1 MRIEDLRI
9 IKNLCII
16 LGYLEE
22 IDKWTVLLGKI
33 GKPYINCTEKHETIA
48 FDKFSMFNLI
58 NEKTFNLNIPFSIN
72 DGKAITMITLG
83 NKSEYETILTV
94 LEAVL

>member
-9 IKNLCII
+9 IKNLCIV
-16 LGYLEE
+16 LEYLEE
-22 IDKWTVLLGKI
+22 IDKWIILLGKI
-33 GKPYINCTEKHETIA
+33 GTPYIGFTEKHETIT
-48 FDKFSMFNLI
+48 FDKFSMFDLI
-58 NEKTFNLNIPFSIN
+58 NEKAFNLNIPFSIN

-83 NKSEYETILTV
+83 NKSEYETILTA

>member
-9 IKNLCII
+9 IKNLCIVF
-16 LGYLEE
+16 GYLEE

-33 GKPYINCTEKHETIA
+33 GNPYIDFTEKHETIA

-58 NEKTFNLNIPFSIN
+58 NEKTFNLNIPFLIN
-72 DGKAITMITLG
+72 NDKAITMITLG

>member
-22 IDKWTVLLGKI
+22 IDKWTILLGKI
-33 GKPYINCTEKHETIA
+33 GKPYINMAEKHENIY
-48 FDKFSMFNLI
+48 FDTFSMFNLTK
-58 NEKTFNLNIPFSIN
+58 EKSFDLNIPFSIN